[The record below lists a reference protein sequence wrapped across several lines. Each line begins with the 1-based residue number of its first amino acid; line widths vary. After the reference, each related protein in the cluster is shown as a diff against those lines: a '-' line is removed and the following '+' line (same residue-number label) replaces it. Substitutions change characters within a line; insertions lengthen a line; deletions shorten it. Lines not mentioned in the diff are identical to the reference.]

1 MEAVVSISTALLERE
16 CVHYIVWKKKDENGI
31 TRVLVRTE
39 EDLYECIMEV
49 LEFSKNCLEQNVE
62 EQYRY
67 TYKNDTYAAMV
78 KIDTGMQL
86 QINGKE
92 KMNMLQDGLET
103 FFHTVEIVV

>member
-1 MEAVVSISTALLERE
+1 M
-16 CVHYIVWKKKDENGI
+16 
-31 TRVLVRTE
+31 
-39 EDLYECIMEV
+39 
-49 LEFSKNCLEQNVE
+49 E

-92 KMNMLQDGLET
+92 KMNMLQDGLEI